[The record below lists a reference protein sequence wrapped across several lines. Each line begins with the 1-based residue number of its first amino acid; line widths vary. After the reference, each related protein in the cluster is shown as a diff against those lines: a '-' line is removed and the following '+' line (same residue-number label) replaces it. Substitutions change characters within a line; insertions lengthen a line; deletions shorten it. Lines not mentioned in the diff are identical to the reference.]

1 MKDELKKMLEY
12 EAKAREILEE
22 SLRKA
27 DKIRGDSQRQAEEL
41 LKSERFKAED
51 EAQRNREEIIRDA
64 REEGEKMKVRTAK
77 NIQEQEARAKK
88 RMDKAGQMILKEVF
102 NLS

>member
-12 EAKAREILEE
+12 EAKARDILDE
-22 SLRKA
+22 SMRKS

-51 EAQRNREEIIRDA
+51 EAQRSKEKTIHNAEEEA
-64 REEGEKMKVRTAK
+64 EKMKTRTVK
-77 NIQEQEARAKK
+77 SVQEQEARAKK
-88 RMDKAGQMILKEVF
+88 RMDKAASIILKEVF
-102 NLS
+102 NL

>member
-12 EAKAREILEE
+12 EAKAREILDD
-22 SLRKA
+22 SMRKA

-51 EAQRNREEIIRDA
+51 EAQRNRENDD
-64 REEGEKMKVRTAK
+64 T
-77 NIQEQEARAKK
+77 
-88 RMDKAGQMILKEVF
+88 
-102 NLS
+102 